1 MVVHL
6 ENWKVA
12 LERVW
17 SAASIDC
24 PEAGRLVAEIAA
36 SDADEPVRQA
46 ARQAMPTLRHAL
58 LDPTDNEAAEA
69 ARRRIGVVVD
79 LLREQTAPR
88 FGRRGA
94 VSKPLTAEQ
103 GARQMLGLPL
113 AGHLAGAEIHHA
125 FKLAA
130 KRVHPDG
137 GGSEKEFLDLTAA
150 RDALIKR
157 PEQRG

>member
-36 SDADEPVRQA
+36 SDADEPVRQ
-46 ARQAMPTLRHAL
+46 
-58 LDPTDNEAAEA
+58 